1 MTSPED
7 RDSNAQIEA
16 IQQARDALCVRAAE
30 LMAARLYV
38 NRHDYD
44 DTAFDKLE
52 DLLVRVI
59 DWKDAPANDFVVA
72 SQVWI
77 EGVLHKRRPDTIGFV
92 NGPLQG
98 R

>member
-52 DLLVRVI
+52 DLLGAFER
-59 DWKDAPANDFVVA
+59 DARAYVDAVDGKF
-72 SQVWI
+72 
-77 EGVLHKRRPDTIGFV
+77 D
-92 NGPLQG
+92 
-98 R
+98 

>member
-52 DLLVRVI
+52 DLLGAFEQ
-59 DWKDAPANDFVVA
+59 DARAYVDAVDGKF
-72 SQVWI
+72 
-77 EGVLHKRRPDTIGFV
+77 D
-92 NGPLQG
+92 
-98 R
+98 